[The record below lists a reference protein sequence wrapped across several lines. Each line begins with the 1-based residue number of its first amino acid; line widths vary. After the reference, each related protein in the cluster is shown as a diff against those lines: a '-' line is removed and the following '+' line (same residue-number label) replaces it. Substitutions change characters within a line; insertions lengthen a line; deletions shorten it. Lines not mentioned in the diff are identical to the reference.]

1 MKIKIERIYGNVDYT
16 IGIAT
21 IEGARFRCYTLERR
35 SADHSNSRNKRNN
48 HAVPCDTY
56 DFKLA
61 ASPISAVTPESFL
74 IKGYGHIRIVKH
86 SSFQYLGT
94 GDIAFFATYPDR
106 GQGIINDSVYQ
117 VFEQLCYDHARAA
130 LAANLTAR
138 GTHQFIITES
148 EDFVYDEAY
157 HSALIEE
164 GFTDTDFLEDA
175 DDEDT
180 L

>member
-48 HAVPCDTY
+48 HAVPCGTY

-61 ASPISAVTPESFL
+61 ASPISPVTPESFL
-74 IKGYGHIRIVKH
+74 IKGYGHVKIVKF
-86 SSFQYLGT
+86 STFQYLGT
-94 GDIAFFATYPDR
+94 GDISFFASYPDR
-106 GQGIINDSVYQ
+106 GQGVINDNVYQ
-117 VFEQLCYDHARAA
+117 VFEQLCYDRARAA
-130 LAANLTAR
+130 LAANLTGR

-157 HSALIEE
+157 TSVLIEE
-164 GFTDTDFLEDA
+164 SFSDKDFIEDGY
-175 DDEDT
+175 DDGT
-180 L
+180 I